1 MALSTKICGLSLA
14 AESAESDALAEE
26 NTLIVITEEV

>member
-1 MALSTKICGLSLA
+1 MALSTKICALSSV

-26 NTLIVITEEV
+26 NALIVITEEV

>member
-1 MALSTKICGLSLA
+1 MALSIKICALSSA
-14 AESAESDALAEE
+14 AESAESGALEEE

>member
-1 MALSTKICGLSLA
+1 MALSTKICALSSA
-14 AESAESDALAEE
+14 AEIAESDALAEQ